1 MSFIDY
7 SNIIGYVE
15 DKINIINTLPANEA
29 ALVAAMANLLAGRN
43 NPPSNMLALETYL
56 QGKENL
62 VTDADLV
69 KDVTLLLGAS
79 LPSKNT
85 VWKMREFLVNDNF
98 TVPLNIA
105 GDVVY
110 VTGCGG
116 GSSGQA
122 VVNPPAQSGDAIPG
136 WSGCFVDRAPLQ
148 VTAGAVIPVTIGTG
162 GAAQSISGG
171 TAAVDVSAVA
181 SGGDTTFGTLL
192 TIKGGERRR
201 GAWSPASIGN
211 ANTSGQSSIRF
222 VGGFGA
228 QNSGFA
234 NAKAYGAPAGAFGN
248 APNGATLLGVNGT
261 ATDAPANS
269 GASGA
274 SICIQNNTAGALTA
288 TSGAGGS
295 GRIIVEW
302 QEFV

>member
-15 DKINIINTLPANEA
+15 DKINIINTLPDNEA

-62 VTDADLV
+62 VTDESLV

-85 VWKMREFLVNDNF
+85 VWKMREYLTDGDFLV
-98 TVPLNIA
+98 PANIA
-105 GDVVY
+105 GNVVY

-116 GSSGQA
+116 GASGQGVINTVGA
-122 VVNPPAQSGDAIPG
+122 TTTATGGRS
-136 WSGCFVDRAPLQ
+136 SCFVEKYQYA
-148 VTAGAVIPVTIGTG
+148 VTPNESIAVTVGAG
-162 GAAQSISGG
+162 GAAQSVTANG
-171 TAAVDVSAVA
+171 TTVERSAVA
-181 SGGDTTFGTLL
+181 SGGNSVFGSLV
-192 TIKGGERRR
+192 IAGGEQKR
-201 GAWSPASIGN
+201 GAYPSQVTVAPGTSSLRFLDGLGKQRPGFSN
-211 ANTSGQSSIRF
+211 AIAGSSAA
-222 VGGFGA
+222 GYFG
-228 QNSGFA
+228 
-234 NAKAYGAPAGAFGN
+234 P
-248 APNGATLLGVNGT
+248 APNGETFKDVNGS
-261 ATDAPANS
+261 APDAAPNTGAV
-269 GASGA
+269 GASV
-274 SICIQNNTAGALTA
+274 CIQNGTGSPLTA